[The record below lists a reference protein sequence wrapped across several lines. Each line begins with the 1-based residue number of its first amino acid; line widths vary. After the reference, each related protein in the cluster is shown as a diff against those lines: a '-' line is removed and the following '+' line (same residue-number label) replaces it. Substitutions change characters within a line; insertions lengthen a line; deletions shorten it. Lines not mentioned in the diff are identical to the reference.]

1 MGKIMKNGVAYS
13 GVNVNNY
20 SEMTNKPKINNVE
33 LSGNVTSSILGLVEE
48 LPDLSDVDISN
59 PQDGEVLKYDATS
72 GKWENGVGAS
82 AETILTQTLTA
93 GNTTLTFTD
102 ASITSDS
109 LVSIYVNH
117 AETKPIDL
125 DDSVSGSI
133 TLLFNSQSADLV
145 VKLVIK

>member
-20 SEMTNKPKINNVE
+20 SEMINKPKINNVE

-117 AETKPIDL
+117 AEAKPIDL
-125 DDSVSGSI
+125 NDSVSGSI
-133 TLLFNSQSADLV
+133 TLLFNPQSADLV